1 MDIIMENRFGNKFET
16 QASSEKYES
25 AVDVLEEFGGHK
37 GLKKVVAEKMQ
48 KAKIENIQI
57 NSDDFI
63 KFVLGYCIENIKK
76 PSVLE
81 ILKNVINGIVE
92 EIEKEKEIGAR
103 IEDKNNGIPLKGNGS
118 KKEINKIKNPEETSG
133 AVAEEDPS
141 NKLSDYEYFLA
152 FGRHRNKIDDNDE

>member
-1 MDIIMENRFGNKFET
+1 MENRFGNKFET

-63 KFVLGYCIENIKK
+63 KFVLGYYIENIKK

-92 EIEKEKEIGAR
+92 EIEKEIEIGAR
-103 IEDKNNGIPLKGNGS
+103 IENKNNTATARVYRENKPKKKKDSSPILSTYEEFIVNDKRKG
-118 KKEINKIKNPEETSG
+118 
-133 AVAEEDPS
+133 EED
-141 NKLSDYEYFLA
+141 
-152 FGRHRNKIDDNDE
+152 DEK